1 MSELESNAIE
11 DAQNLVNVIW
21 EVTAFFYRKCISLDN
36 ETFYDSV
43 VELATK
49 MLFESN

>member
-1 MSELESNAIE
+1 
-11 DAQNLVNVIW
+11 VNVIW
-21 EVTAFFYRKCISLDN
+21 EATAFFYRKCISLEN
-36 ETFYDSV
+36 ESFYENV